1 MKKLGVIFIE
11 VIINVFPTN
20 FDIGVKNSIFFFIGY
35 SNLADGISYL
45 GS

>member
-20 FDIGVKNSIFFFIGY
+20 FDIGVKNSIFFFKLVLQILQTGF
-35 SNLADGISYL
+35 LA
-45 GS
+45 